1 MLYSDLYHYLCNR
14 AYRVSMFVWNW
25 YDWFNDVNLGLC
37 DSSKEVYIREHGE
50 AYELYFPS
58 KKYELYIGK
67 FPNGNLK
74 IIAREGLVNL
84 DTVTFTGDIAHPKF
98 KKYCKP
104 SGYWDDNVSGISEN
118 DKVLKGLEEILENIF
133 YCE

>member
-1 MLYSDLYHYLCNR
+1 MLYSDLYRYLRNR

-37 DSSKEVYIREHGE
+37 DNSRDVYIREHGE

-74 IIAREGLVNL
+74 IIVREGLVNL
-84 DTVTFTGDIAHPKF
+84 DAVTFTGDIAHPKF
-98 KKYCKP
+98 KKHCKP
-104 SGYWDDNVSGISEN
+104 SGYWGDNVSGISEN
-118 DKVLKGLEEILENIF
+118 DKVLEGLEEILENIF